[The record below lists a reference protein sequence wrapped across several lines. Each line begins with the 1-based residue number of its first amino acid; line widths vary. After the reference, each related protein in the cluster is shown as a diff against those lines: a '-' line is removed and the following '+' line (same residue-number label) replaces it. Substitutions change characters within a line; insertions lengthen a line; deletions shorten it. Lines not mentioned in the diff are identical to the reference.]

1 MLKTRPKQDRSWPS
15 IGNSAICGNIRY
27 LATGSAPLNQ
37 RTGRPELHVSPKKWA
52 EAQKMMAR
60 QCKPYP
66 IWMALEVWPSIEFHV
81 VIVFWSHESSQ
92 PQTLRCQT
100 ETNPSLKL
108 KHLEVQ
114 CGFALHLGCDLL
126 LLIGCETWGLP
137 LGYPWFF
144 INSPDGISLI
154 QHLRQPWGAANL
166 LKSQRSKRPAVW
178 PKYVCSSRSPPS
190 VRTKTGQSRFP
201 SPGGQ
206 SQQCGTVMESGA
218 IIVIQ

>member
-81 VIVFWSHESSQ
+81 VIVFLVPWIISTTDFAVPDWDQS
-92 PQTLRCQT
+92 
-100 ETNPSLKL
+100 K
-108 KHLEVQ
+108 LEVET
-114 CGFALHLGCDLL
+114 LGSSMWFCTSFGLWSTSTYWL
-126 LLIGCETWGLP
+126 WNMGVTFGLP
-137 LGYPWFF
+137 LIFHQLTRWYFVDTTS
-144 INSPDGISLI
+144 SPTLRS
-154 QHLRQPWGAANL
+154 RQPAEI
-166 LKSQRSKRPAVW
+166 PA
-178 PKYVCSSRSPPS
+178 
-190 VRTKTGQSRFP
+190 
-201 SPGGQ
+201 
-206 SQQCGTVMESGA
+206 
-218 IIVIQ
+218 I